1 MRGVPEIE
9 DELERRIEDLGYEL
23 VDLRWG
29 GSGKRPILKL
39 RIDRSD
45 TTRGQGVTVGECAT
59 VSRDL
64 ESWLDEYAGVSSQ
77 YVLEISSPGVDRPIA
92 RSRAFERFKG
102 ETVAVQGKK
111 ALRDKATRLEGE
123 LLGLVDVKGASEAV
137 LLRLPDGEE
146 VSIPREAIRNVR
158 LVFTWK

>member
-1 MRGVPEIE
+1 MRAVPEIE
-9 DELERRIEDLGYEL
+9 HELERRIEDLGYEL
-23 VDLRWG
+23 VELRWG

-45 TTRGQGVTVGECAT
+45 TARGQGVTVGECAT
-59 VSRDL
+59 VSRAL

-92 RSRAFERFKG
+92 RSRDFERFKG
-102 ETVAVQGKK
+102 ETVAVQGKQ

-123 LLGLVDVKGASEAV
+123 LLGLVDVKGASEVV